1 MRPGWWNGNLGD
13 HVLLP
18 LVEADLAQRD
28 GAHGHVDSRRDEAV
42 DAHLVVQAVDGLGRE
57 LTADHNEEQGLERV
71 NVVALYLKRTGG
83 REHVLF
89 RVDALQRIT
98 DRTMTI

>member
-1 MRPGWWNGNLGD
+1 
-13 HVLLP
+13 
-18 LVEADLAQRD
+18 
-28 GAHGHVDSRRDEAV
+28 
-42 DAHLVVQAVDGLGRE
+42 
-57 LTADHNEEQGLERV
+57 V
-71 NVVALYLKRTGG
+71 NVVALYLTRTGG